1 MNLRSSRG
9 AERDGLEPIVPN
21 GDNLP
26 SVPGSDADLNDEG
39 EDDGNGR
46 DIRNPPGINP
56 AGRLVQPHFN
66 NRKFKHVLSDA
77 SQFKRYWQKLES
89 HFYGC
94 GPEFS
99 KYWFKALKDKD
110 DEDPNPDDDD
120 TNARRVAWET
130 IFNSLADK
138 EAAKIKTVPMGAVEK
153 LLRKIRMVYSARNDA
168 SLDQLRRK
176 YQSAKLSNYDDLS
189 SYIAFLENCTIDF
202 EEYECPL
209 DPRDRKFRLL
219 EGLPPDYGVAVTALR
234 LPGSDFSWEQ
244 LTTYLLNFAATNK
257 RIAGAIK
264 TDSDKVLATVVE
276 GPREVCRNFTNTG
289 KCRFG
294 KKCKYVHPD
303 IPADRQVNI
312 PPTPPRAPGRKPIKC
327 FNCGEAHHVR
337 QCPTPCS
344 YCGVKGHGEEQCF
357 KKHNN
362 QDAVNATSSDQS
374 NTSSQTI
381 AGLDIISLIE
391 S

>member
-1 MNLRSSRG
+1 MNLRSGSGRRA
-9 AERDGLEPIVPN
+9 AEVELPD
-21 GDNLP
+21 DNF
-26 SVPGSDADLNDEG
+26 SGSDHDDHEGDEG

-46 DIRNPPGINP
+46 DIRNPPGHRRRN
-56 AGRLVQPHFN
+56 QPHFN
-66 NRKFKHVLSDA
+66 NRKFRYVLSDA
-77 SQFKRYWQKLES
+77 SQFKRYWQKLAS

-99 KYWFKALKDKD
+99 KYWFKALE
-110 DEDPNPDDDD
+110 DEDEDDPDPDPDEDD

-130 IFNSLADK
+130 IFNSLSDK

-189 SYIAFLENCTIDF
+189 SYIAFLENCAIDF
-202 EEYECPL
+202 EEYGCAL

-234 LPGSDFSWEQ
+234 LPGSDFTWEQ
-244 LTTYLLNFAATNK
+244 LTSYLLNFAATNK
-257 RIAGAIK
+257 RISGAVK

-276 GPREVCRNFTNTG
+276 GSREVCKNFTNTG

-294 KKCKYVHPD
+294 KKCKYIHPD
-303 IPADRQVNI
+303 IPADKHVN
-312 PPTPPRAPGRKPIKC
+312 TPPAPPKAPGRRQIK
-327 FNCGEAHHVR
+327 
-337 QCPTPCS
+337 
-344 YCGVKGHGEEQCF
+344 Y
-357 KKHNN
+357 
-362 QDAVNATSSDQS
+362 
-374 NTSSQTI
+374 
-381 AGLDIISLIE
+381 
-391 S
+391 